1 MALRLIDYVNWGPS
15 ELDDEPEYLPSM
27 FPLCFLGKEYTS
39 GIGFGYKTLI
49 PCYSLNDLRDRLL
62 FLIGKKKE
70 KPTIRPITNCK
81 TLSND
86 KDFENLLTTG
96 KGQII
101 YQGIFN
107 VDKVKC
113 KAVIKSFPPGKKFET
128 ILGKFEKELNNQDIG
143 WIDES
148 SAEHNG
154 THIVFEVLKQRS
166 RDEIFKSFLK
176 KLNDVMTATVSFETI
191 VVDHNSRNVKNMSI
205 DELLVST
212 FKIYQ
217 TINMRML
224 KSNESKINDAIIEV
238 KLLEKV
244 KPSLKKYISNKELSV
259 EQIIENIGNE
269 IKEDKEK
276 IKELF
281 QKYRI
286 TKLLTFKA
294 DFDDLNT
301 KLNVVKDNIKNID
314 KFVVDQYKNL

>member
-1 MALRLIDYVNWGPS
+1 
-15 ELDDEPEYLPSM
+15 
-27 FPLCFLGKEYTS
+27 
-39 GIGFGYKTLI
+39 
-49 PCYSLNDLRDRLL
+49 
-62 FLIGKKKE
+62 
-70 KPTIRPITNCK
+70 
-81 TLSND
+81 
-86 KDFENLLTTG
+86 
-96 KGQII
+96 
-101 YQGIFN
+101 
-107 VDKVKC
+107 
-113 KAVIKSFPPGKKFET
+113 
-128 ILGKFEKELNNQDIG
+128 
-143 WIDES
+143 
-148 SAEHNG
+148 
-154 THIVFEVLKQRS
+154 
-166 RDEIFKSFLK
+166 
-176 KLNDVMTATVSFETI
+176 MTATVSFETI

>member
-1 MALRLIDYVNWGPS
+1 
-15 ELDDEPEYLPSM
+15 
-27 FPLCFLGKEYTS
+27 
-39 GIGFGYKTLI
+39 
-49 PCYSLNDLRDRLL
+49 
-62 FLIGKKKE
+62 
-70 KPTIRPITNCK
+70 
-81 TLSND
+81 
-86 KDFENLLTTG
+86 
-96 KGQII
+96 
-101 YQGIFN
+101 
-107 VDKVKC
+107 
-113 KAVIKSFPPGKKFET
+113 
-128 ILGKFEKELNNQDIG
+128 
-143 WIDES
+143 
-148 SAEHNG
+148 
-154 THIVFEVLKQRS
+154 
-166 RDEIFKSFLK
+166 
-176 KLNDVMTATVSFETI
+176 MTATVSFETI
-191 VVDHNSRNVKNMSI
+191 VVDHNTKNVKNMSI

-244 KPSLKKYISNKELSV
+244 KPSLKKYISNKDLSV

-314 KFVVDQYKNL
+314 KFVVDQYKKLIGDENEIL